1 MSVRN
6 NEMNLAWLY
15 VEGTQTSVFLT
26 GKAGTGKTTFL
37 RKLRE
42 LLPKRMVV
50 LAPTGVA
57 AINAGGQTIHSFFQ
71 LSFSPFV
78 PGMKREDDGK
88 RYSMSKEKKNLI
100 RTMDLLVIDEVS
112 MVRADLMDAIDD
124 VLRRYR
130 NAALPFGGVQLLLIG
145 DLQQLAPVAKD
156 DEWALLSQHYKTPYF
171 FSSQALQQL
180 QYVTVELKHI
190 YRQQDQ
196 NFVSLLAAVRENH
209 IDANVLNKLNQR
221 YIPNFVQP
229 KGEDWIHL
237 TTHNRTAQQYN
248 DHCMQSISA
257 PPVTFTATVEGTF
270 PEMSYP
276 ADDRLVLKVGAQVM
290 FLKNDSSPEKRYYN
304 GKIGKVVEISP
315 RGLIVEIKKEEDGG
329 ATLDINVPIETWEN
343 KRYVIDDE
351 TKEIREETEG
361 TFKQY
366 PLRLAWAITIHKS
379 QGLTFQ
385 HAVLDVNRSFA
396 HGQVYVALSRC
407 RTLEGLVLTSP
418 LSASSI
424 IPDNTVDDFVHTALA
439 GNESAAS
446 DLPRRRFEYFYQL
459 LQEQFSFAQVINE
472 LDDVTRVTQKHLAVQ
487 HPHYAQMLSDVRP
500 RLTAEVQGVAAKFK
514 SQYDVLISKAGANY
528 AKDAMLQER
537 CRSAA
542 EYFGRKLKEIL
553 LPLLDSSKLNIG
565 NKAVAKQFQ
574 THIDSLQLTF
584 DIKIA
589 TLMHT
594 QHHGFTA
601 KEYVTA
607 KAKASVVDDK
617 KAAKRKKQNSW
628 KKMVEEIMSPA
639 KRKPSAGYH
648 SAHVDLSDLPY

>member
-130 NAALPFGGVQLLLIG
+130 NASLPFGGVQLLLIG
-145 DLQQLAPVAKD
+145 DLQQLAPVVKD
-156 DEWALLSQHYKTPYF
+156 DEWALLSAHYKTPYF

-180 QYVTVELKHI
+180 LYVTVELKHI

-196 NFVSLLAAVRENH
+196 DFVSLLAAVRENRAGA
-209 IDANVLNKLNQR
+209 DVLNRLNQR
-221 YIPNFVQP
+221 YIPNFIQP
-229 KGEDWIHL
+229 QGEEWIRL
-237 TTHNRTAQQYN
+237 TTHNRTAQEYN
-248 DHCMQSISA
+248 DQCMQRLAA
-257 PPVTFTATVEGTF
+257 PPVTFKAMVEGTF
-270 PEMSYP
+270 PEFSYP
-276 ADDRLVLKVGAQVM
+276 ADDRLTLKVGAQVM

-304 GKIGKVVEISP
+304 GKIGRVVEISP
-315 RGLIVEIKKEEDGG
+315 RGLIVEIKQEEAGG
-329 ATLDINVPIETWEN
+329 GTLCISVPIETWEN
-343 KRYVIDDE
+343 KRYIIDDA

-407 RTLEGLVLTSP
+407 RTLEGIVLSSP

-424 IPDNTVDDFVHTALA
+424 IPDNTVDDFVSTALA

-459 LQEQFSFAQVINE
+459 LQEQFMFNEVMLE
-472 LDDVTRVTQKHLAVQ
+472 LDNVTRVTQKHLATQ
-487 HPHYAQMLSDVRP
+487 HPHYAQLLMDVRP
-500 RLTAEVQGVAAKFK
+500 RLTAEVVAVAAKFK
-514 SQYDVLISKAGANY
+514 TQYDALISKAGAGY
-528 AKDAMLQER
+528 AKDQQLQER

-542 EYFGRKLKEIL
+542 EYFARKLKEIL
-553 LPLLDSSKLNIG
+553 LPLIDSSKLNIG
-565 NKAVAKQFQ
+565 NKVVAKQFQ
-574 THIDSLQLTF
+574 THVDSLRLTF
-584 DIKIA
+584 EIKVA
-589 TLMHT
+589 TLNHT
-594 QHHGFTA
+594 SHYGFSV
-601 KEYVTA
+601 KDYVSV
-607 KAKASVVDDK
+607 KAKASIADEK
-617 KAAKRKKQNSW
+617 KPGRRKKTTARR
-628 KKMVEEIMSPA
+628 I
-639 KRKPSAGYH
+639 
-648 SAHVDLSDLPY
+648 

>member
-71 LSFSPFV
+71 LSFTPFV
-78 PGMKREDDGK
+78 PGMKREDDNK
-88 RYSMSKEKKNLI
+88 YYRMSKEKKNLI

-112 MVRADLMDAIDD
+112 MVRADLLDAIDD
-124 VLRRYR
+124 VLRRHR
-130 NAALPFGGVQLLLIG
+130 NGALPFGGVQLLLIG

-156 DEWALLSQHYKTPYF
+156 EEWALLSQHYVTPYF
-171 FSSQALQQL
+171 FSSHALQQL

-196 NFVSLLAAVRENH
+196 DFVNLLAAIRENRA
-209 IDANVLNKLNQR
+209 DATVLARLNQR
-221 YIPNFVQP
+221 YIPNFLQP
-229 KGEDWIHL
+229 PGEEWIHL
-237 TTHNRTAQQYN
+237 TTHNRTAQLHN
-248 DHCMQSISA
+248 ESCMQRIAA
-257 PPVTFTATVEGTF
+257 PAVKFRATVEGTF
-270 PEMSYP
+270 PELLYP
-276 ADDRLVLKVGAQVM
+276 ADENLILKVGAQVM
-290 FLKNDSSPEKRYYN
+290 FLKNDTSPEKRYYN

-315 RGLIVEIKKEEDGG
+315 RGLIVQVKREDDSDEV
-329 ATLDINVPIETWEN
+329 LNISVPMETWEN
-343 KRYVIDDE
+343 KRYIIDEE

-407 RTLEGLVLTSP
+407 RTLEGLVLSAP
-418 LSASSI
+418 LNAASI
-424 IPDNTVDDFVHTALA
+424 ISDTHVDEFVSTALS

-459 LQEQFSFAQVINE
+459 LQEQFSFSDIIYEIENI
-472 LDDVTRVTQKHLAVQ
+472 TRVTQKYLANA
-487 HPHYAQMLSDVRP
+487 HPRYVELLGNAKT
-500 RLTAEVQGVAAKFK
+500 RLTAEVITVAAKFK
-514 SQYDVLISKAGANY
+514 VQYDALISNAGAAY
-528 AKDAMLQER
+528 AKDQALQER

-542 EYFGRKLKEIL
+542 EYFCRKLKEIM
-553 LPLLDSSKLNIG
+553 LPLVDSSKLDIG
-565 NKAVAKQFQ
+565 NKAVAKQFEG
-574 THIDSLQLTF
+574 HVDALQLNF

-589 TLMHT
+589 TLSHT
-594 QHHGFTA
+594 QHHGFSA
-601 KEYVTA
+601 KDYVSA
-607 KAKASVVDDK
+607 KAKASITDAPK
-617 KAAKRKKQNSW
+617 KSRSRKKLIVKDVMEMAQKQRNSQ
-628 KKMVEEIMSPA
+628 KDFHP
-639 KRKPSAGYH
+639 
-648 SAHVDLSDLPY
+648 AHVELSDLPY

>member
-78 PGMKREDDGK
+78 PGMKREDENK
-88 RYSMSKEKKNLI
+88 YYRMSKEKKNLI

-124 VLRRYR
+124 MLRRHR
-130 NAALPFGGVQLLLIG
+130 NGALPFGGVQLLLIG

-156 DEWALLSQHYKTPYF
+156 DEWALLSQHYATPYF
-171 FSSQALQQL
+171 FSSHALQQL

-196 NFVSLLAAVRENH
+196 TFVNLLAAIRENRA
-209 IDANVLNKLNQR
+209 DAAVLSQLNQR
-221 YIPNFVQP
+221 YIPNFIQP
-229 KGEDWIHL
+229 QGEEWIHL
-237 TTHNRTAQQYN
+237 TTHNRTAQQFN
-248 DHCMQSISA
+248 DTCMQRIAA
-257 PPVTFTATVEGTF
+257 PPVVFRATVEGTF

-276 ADDRLVLKVGAQVM
+276 ADENLMLKVGAQVM
-290 FLKNDSSPEKRYYN
+290 FLKNDTSPEKRYYN

-315 RGLIVEIKKEEDGG
+315 RGLIVQVKREDDS
-329 ATLDINVPIETWEN
+329 AEVLNISVPIETWEN
-343 KRYVIDDE
+343 KRYIIDEE

-407 RTLEGLVLTSP
+407 RTLEGLVLSAP
-418 LSASSI
+418 LTASSI
-424 IPDNTVDDFVHTALA
+424 ISDNQVDNFINTALTD
-439 GNESAAS
+439 NETTAS
-446 DLPRRRFEYFYQL
+446 SLPRRRFEYFYQL
-459 LQEQFSFAQVINE
+459 LQEQFSFSDIIYE
-472 LDDVTRVTQKHLAVQ
+472 LENITRVTQKHLANA
-487 HPHYAQMLSDVRP
+487 HPQYAQLLATAHT
-500 RLTAEVQGVAAKFK
+500 RLAAEVTAVAAKFK
-514 SQYDVLISKAGANY
+514 TQYDGLISKAGATY
-528 AKDAMLQER
+528 AKDQALQER

-542 EYFGRKLKEIL
+542 EYFCRKLKEIM
-553 LPLLDSSKLNIG
+553 LPLVDSSKLDIG
-565 NKAVAKQFQ
+565 NKAVAKQFES
-574 THIDSLQLTF
+574 HVDALQLSF
-584 DIKIA
+584 DIKVA
-589 TLMHT
+589 TLLHT

-601 KEYVTA
+601 KDYVSA
-607 KAKASVVDDK
+607 KAKASIADAPK
-617 KAAKRKKQNSW
+617 KSRSRKKLIVKDIKDMMLSQ
-628 KKMVEEIMSPA
+628 
-639 KRKPSAGYH
+639 KPSTKDIH
-648 SAHVDLSDLPY
+648 PAHVELSDLPY